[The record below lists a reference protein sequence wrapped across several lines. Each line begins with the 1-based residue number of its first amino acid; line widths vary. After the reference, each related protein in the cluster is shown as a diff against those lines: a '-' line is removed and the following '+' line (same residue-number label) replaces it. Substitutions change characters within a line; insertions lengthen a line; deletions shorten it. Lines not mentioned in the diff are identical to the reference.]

1 MDILNIIAAFATIL
15 SFIVSILVYN
25 KVNKIDKSI
34 NIKKSKKEK
43 NNTIKGN
50 DNVVSGRDSNIK
62 R

>member
-34 NIKKSKKEK
+34 NIKKIKKEK

-50 DNVVSGRDSNIK
+50 DNIVSGRDSNIK

>member
-34 NIKKSKKEK
+34 NMKKSKKEK